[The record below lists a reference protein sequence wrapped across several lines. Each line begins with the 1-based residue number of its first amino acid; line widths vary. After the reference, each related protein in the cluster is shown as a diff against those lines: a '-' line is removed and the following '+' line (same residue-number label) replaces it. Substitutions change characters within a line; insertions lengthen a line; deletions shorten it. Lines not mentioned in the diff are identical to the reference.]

1 MHMIH
6 TVPSCFHAF
15 RYKHSASQANISNII
30 QYMYLFATGGDHLQP
45 DIFAFG
51 FPWFSSHT
59 QTRRCIMLY
68 QPA

>member
-6 TVPSCFHAF
+6 TVPSCFRAF
-15 RYKHSASQANISNII
+15 QANISNII
-30 QYMYLFATGGDHLQP
+30 QYLYLFAGGDHLQP

-51 FPWFSSHT
+51 FPWFSSQT
-59 QTRRCIMLY
+59 PTRRCIMLY